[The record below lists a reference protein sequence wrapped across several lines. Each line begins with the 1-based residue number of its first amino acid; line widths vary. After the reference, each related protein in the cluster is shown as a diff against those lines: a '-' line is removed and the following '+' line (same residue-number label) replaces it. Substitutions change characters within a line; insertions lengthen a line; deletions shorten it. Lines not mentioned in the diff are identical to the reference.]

1 MARLCQD
8 GYLIHS
14 LRKSDFDCY
23 SAYGEV
29 IDNSVQAKAK
39 NIKIEFDSISRGSGR
54 NQKEIINKVIFGDD
68 GVGMDKETLENCLT
82 LGWSSRYNDRKYGI
96 AVSNGTAALE
106 VAIKSLNLKKN
117 SEVLIP
123 SFSIISTANA
133 VIKNNLKPILVD
145 CDLDTWNM
153 DVEQTLKK
161 ITKKTKAI
169 IITHIYGLP
178 VNMNKILNVAKKNK
192 IIIIEDAAEVI
203 GLKYKN
209 KICGSFGDL
218 SIFSFYANKHITTG
232 EGGMICTNN
241 LKLYEKC
248 KSLRNLSFS
257 NSYFNRFNH
266 DDIGWNY
273 RMTNLQAALGCGQLK
288 NIKWII
294 RRKREIGNRYYKKL
308 KHCKNIILQTNT
320 TLYAENIYWVF
331 GIVLKN
337 KLLSKRDKIM
347 KSLLKSNIV
356 TRPFFVPMNKQKIF
370 KQMNLFKN
378 IKMPISEHIS
388 KNGFYLPSGVGIK
401 NKEIDVVI
409 KNLLKLI

>member
-1 MARLCQD
+1 
-8 GYLIHS
+8 
-14 LRKSDFDCY
+14 
-23 SAYGEV
+23 
-29 IDNSVQAKAK
+29 
-39 NIKIEFDSISRGSGR
+39 
-54 NQKEIINKVIFGDD
+54 
-68 GVGMDKETLENCLT
+68 
-82 LGWSSRYNDRKYGI
+82 
-96 AVSNGTAALE
+96 
-106 VAIKSLNLKKN
+106 
-117 SEVLIP
+117 
-123 SFSIISTANA
+123 
-133 VIKNNLKPILVD
+133 
-145 CDLDTWNM
+145 
-153 DVEQTLKK
+153 
-161 ITKKTKAI
+161 
-169 IITHIYGLP
+169 
-178 VNMNKILNVAKKNK
+178 
-192 IIIIEDAAEVI
+192 
-203 GLKYKN
+203 
-209 KICGSFGDL
+209 
-218 SIFSFYANKHITTG
+218 
-232 EGGMICTNN
+232 
-241 LKLYEKC
+241 
-248 KSLRNLSFS
+248 
-257 NSYFNRFNH
+257 
-266 DDIGWNY
+266 
-273 RMTNLQAALGCGQLK
+273 LGCGQLK